1 MKKIKALYFLSLLFT
16 TSIAH
21 AFQEDL
27 GSAYK
32 KNYTNYKVS
41 DSIFPKSFWNS
52 ESVKIT
58 FVPTIF
64 FGSTAITWNGREHIL
79 ETRNKY
85 IPEFANTFDDYL
97 QYAPGALAFGLKAS
111 GVNGRNNIRRSV
123 YNYAGSML
131 ITGIFVN
138 SLKYSTKVMRPDGST
153 ANSWPSGHAATAFAN
168 AAFLDKEYGLVNPS
182 YSITGYGMAIIT
194 GIGRSMNNRHWS
206 PDILAGAGFGILSTN
221 LAYFFI
227 DKIYGNKGDN
237 LSFLSKIEGNETP
250 SFLAVRLGA
259 SFNSNNILKFHN
271 DGPEAKIGWE
281 AGFEGAYFFTKSIG
295 IGGEFTISGYPLAQ
309 NNTNKLEASDTFEQ
323 YNLSTVNSALGFM
336 NAGIG
341 PYYAFHFSSKFNM
354 MLKATIGYSFGASG
368 KIEAKQNDTDIF
380 LPVNILDDMTISS
393 YKPHSSFR
401 WSTGTAFTYNIT
413 DQLGLSLYADYSTTK
428 PTIRYTPGN
437 PQLNS
442 SNNKF
447 ESNKADLHYLSTGL
461 RLTAYF

>member
-111 GVNGRNNIRRSV
+111 GVKGRNNIRRSV

-153 ANSWPSGHAATAFAN
+153 TNSWPSGHAATAFAKY
-168 AAFLDKEYGLVNPS
+168 APEQVHLVRYN
-182 YSITGYGMAIIT
+182 YS
-194 GIGRSMNNRHWS
+194 
-206 PDILAGAGFGILSTN
+206 ST
-221 LAYFFI
+221 
-227 DKIYGNKGDN
+227 
-237 LSFLSKIEGNETP
+237 
-250 SFLAVRLGA
+250 
-259 SFNSNNILKFHN
+259 
-271 DGPEAKIGWE
+271 
-281 AGFEGAYFFTKSIG
+281 
-295 IGGEFTISGYPLAQ
+295 
-309 NNTNKLEASDTFEQ
+309 TFE
-323 YNLSTVNSALGFM
+323 
-336 NAGIG
+336 
-341 PYYAFHFSSKFNM
+341 FNV
-354 MLKATIGYSFGASG
+354 L
-368 KIEAKQNDTDIF
+368 
-380 LPVNILDDMTISS
+380 
-393 YKPHSSFR
+393 
-401 WSTGTAFTYNIT
+401 
-413 DQLGLSLYADYSTTK
+413 
-428 PTIRYTPGN
+428 
-437 PQLNS
+437 
-442 SNNKF
+442 
-447 ESNKADLHYLSTGL
+447 
-461 RLTAYF
+461 